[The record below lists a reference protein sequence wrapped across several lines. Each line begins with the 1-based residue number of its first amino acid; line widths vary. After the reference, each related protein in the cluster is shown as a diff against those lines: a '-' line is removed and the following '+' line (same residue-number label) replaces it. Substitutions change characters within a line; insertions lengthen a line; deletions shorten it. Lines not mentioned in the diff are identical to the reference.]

1 MMMTIYRG
9 EAKVPVR
16 AAKDADNVQMKRE
29 RRTLSR
35 VLALRVAL
43 PAFTFGMAQGAHYMH
58 SVLLLALA

>member
-1 MMMTIYRG
+1 M
-9 EAKVPVR
+9 PVR